1 MRPKLLSVDSRFDSN
16 LIRGFSETFP
26 QSPLF
31 LLVTFFIFWLI
42 IFFHYF
48 TQLLP

>member
-16 LIRGFSETFP
+16 LIRGFSETFL

-31 LLVTFFIFWLI
+31 LLVTFFYFLGLLYFLI
-42 IFFHYF
+42 
-48 TQLLP
+48 TLQLLP

>member
-26 QSPLF
+26 QSPLL
-31 LLVTFFIFWLI
+31 LLVTFFYFLGLLY
-42 IFFHYF
+42 FFI
-48 TQLLP
+48 TLQLLP